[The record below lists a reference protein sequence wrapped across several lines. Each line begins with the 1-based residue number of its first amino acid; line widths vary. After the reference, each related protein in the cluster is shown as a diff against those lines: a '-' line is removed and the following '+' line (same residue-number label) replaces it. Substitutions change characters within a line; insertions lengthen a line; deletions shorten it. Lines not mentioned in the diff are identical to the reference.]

1 MKKYIE
7 IMESLM
13 KNYHYKLELLLK
25 TNDLSE
31 YYNENHDE
39 FEDKKYISRLRLVT
53 AILYSS
59 DFKDEDIEPLVDK
72 LYLREL
78 KNNEES
84 AFSKSEVL
92 DILASI
98 RESYKE
104 KDDYKFFEKMENI
117 DPNFKINLV
126 KRVNT
131 KNIKN
136 LLIEEC
142 IEMTLHL
149 KEYETASKLI
159 DEWINEQK
167 EWNIDNLG
175 KLYYYERD
183 TKNYKKQLEAEEKII
198 DIVKK
203 SNDNS
208 EISERLN
215 KYVKDLINF
224 NYYKKAKEV
233 LKEML
238 PYLEKTDTTW
248 YKTILG
254 QAVLENYM
262 DLILKNPED
271 KEIKSL
277 WNEVEPY
284 LLKTKDNMSIILKRK
299 MEKAKELNI
308 KK

>member
-59 DFKDEDIEPLVDK
+59 DFQDKDIEPLVDK
-72 LYLREL
+72 LYLKEL

-131 KNIKN
+131 KNIEN

-149 KEYETASKLI
+149 KEYEIASKLI
-159 DEWINEQK
+159 DEWTKEQK

-183 TKNYKKQLEAEEKII
+183 TKNYKKQLETEEKII

-215 KYVKDLINF
+215 KYAKDLINF
-224 NYYKKAKEV
+224 NYYEKAKEV
-233 LKEML
+233 LKEIM
-238 PYLEKTDTTW
+238 PYLEKTDITW

-262 DLILKNPED
+262 DLILKNTED

-277 WNEVEPY
+277 WNEIEPY
-284 LLKTKDNMSIILKRK
+284 LLKTKDNMSIILKSK
-299 MEKAKELNI
+299 MEKAKESI
-308 KK
+308 A

>member
-59 DFKDEDIEPLVDK
+59 DFQDKDIEPLVDK
-72 LYLREL
+72 LYLKEL

-159 DEWINEQK
+159 DEWTKEQK

-183 TKNYKKQLEAEEKII
+183 TKNYKKQLETEEKII

-215 KYVKDLINF
+215 KYAKDLINF
-224 NYYKKAKEV
+224 NYYEKAKEV
-233 LKEML
+233 LKEMM
-238 PYLEKTDTTW
+238 PYLEKTDITW

-262 DLILKNPED
+262 DLILKNTED

-277 WNEVEPY
+277 WNEIEPY
-284 LLKTKDNMSIILKRK
+284 LLKTKDNMSIILKSK
-299 MEKAKELNI
+299 MEKAKESI
-308 KK
+308 A

>member
-1 MKKYIE
+1 M
-7 IMESLM
+7 
-13 KNYHYKLELLLK
+13 
-25 TNDLSE
+25 
-31 YYNENHDE
+31 
-39 FEDKKYISRLRLVT
+39 
-53 AILYSS
+53 
-59 DFKDEDIEPLVDK
+59 
-72 LYLREL
+72 REL

-159 DEWINEQK
+159 DEWTKEQK

-183 TKNYKKQLEAEEKII
+183 TKNYKKQLETEEKII

-215 KYVKDLINF
+215 KYAKDLINF
-224 NYYKKAKEV
+224 NYYEKAKEV
-233 LKEML
+233 LKEMM
-238 PYLEKTDTTW
+238 PYLEKTDITW

-262 DLILKNPED
+262 DLILKNTED

-277 WNEVEPY
+277 WNEIEPY
-284 LLKTKDNMSIILKRK
+284 LLKTKDNMSIILKSK
-299 MEKAKELNI
+299 MEKAKESI
-308 KK
+308 A

>member
-59 DFKDEDIEPLVDK
+59 DFQDKDIEPLVDK

-131 KNIKN
+131 KNIEN

-159 DEWINEQK
+159 DEWTKEQK

-183 TKNYKKQLEAEEKII
+183 TKNYKKQLETEEKII

-215 KYVKDLINF
+215 KYAKDLINF
-224 NYYKKAKEV
+224 NYYEKAKEV
-233 LKEML
+233 LKEIM
-238 PYLEKTDTTW
+238 PYLEKTDITW

-262 DLILKNPED
+262 DLILKNTED

-277 WNEVEPY
+277 WNEIEPY
-284 LLKTKDNMSIILKRK
+284 LLKTKDNMSIILKSK
-299 MEKAKELNI
+299 MEKAKESI
-308 KK
+308 A

>member
-31 YYNENHDE
+31 YYNENYDE

-131 KNIKN
+131 KNIEN

-159 DEWINEQK
+159 DEWTKEQK

-183 TKNYKKQLEAEEKII
+183 TKNYKKQLETEEKII

-215 KYVKDLINF
+215 KYAKDLINF
-224 NYYKKAKEV
+224 NYYEKAKEV
-233 LKEML
+233 LKEMM
-238 PYLEKTDTTW
+238 PYLEKTDITW

-262 DLILKNPED
+262 DLILKNTED

-277 WNEVEPY
+277 WNEIEPY
-284 LLKTKDNMSIILKRK
+284 LLKTKDNMSIILKSK
-299 MEKAKELNI
+299 MEKAKESI
-308 KK
+308 A

>member
-159 DEWINEQK
+159 DEWTKEQK

-183 TKNYKKQLEAEEKII
+183 TKNYKKQLETEEKII

-215 KYVKDLINF
+215 KYAKDLINF
-224 NYYKKAKEV
+224 NYYEKAKEV
-233 LKEML
+233 LKEMM
-238 PYLEKTDTTW
+238 PYLEKTDITW

-262 DLILKNPED
+262 DLILKNTED

-277 WNEVEPY
+277 WNEIEPY
-284 LLKTKDNMSIILKRK
+284 LLKTKDNMSIILKSK
-299 MEKAKELNI
+299 MDKAKESI
-308 KK
+308 A

>member
-7 IMESLM
+7 IMKSLM

-72 LYLREL
+72 FYLQEL
-78 KNNEES
+78 KNKEES

-92 DILASI
+92 DILSSI
-98 RESYKE
+98 KESYKE
-104 KDDYKFFEKMENI
+104 KDDYKFFENIENI
-117 DPNFKINLV
+117 DPNFKINLI
-126 KRVNT
+126 RRGNT
-131 KNIKN
+131 KNIEN

-159 DEWINEQK
+159 DEWIKEQK

-215 KYVKDLINF
+215 KYAKDLINF
-224 NYYKKAKEV
+224 NYYEKAKEV
-233 LKEML
+233 LKEMM
-238 PYLEKTDTTW
+238 PYLEKTDITW

-262 DLILKNPED
+262 DLILKNTED

-284 LLKTKDNMSIILKRK
+284 LLKTRDNMSIILKSK
-299 MEKAKELNI
+299 MEKAKESI
-308 KK
+308 A

>member
-159 DEWINEQK
+159 DEWIKEQK

-183 TKNYKKQLEAEEKII
+183 TKNYKKQLETEEKII

-215 KYVKDLINF
+215 KYAKDLINF
-224 NYYKKAKEV
+224 NYYEKAKEV
-233 LKEML
+233 LKEMM
-238 PYLEKTDTTW
+238 PYLEKTDITW

-262 DLILKNPED
+262 DLILKNTED

-277 WNEVEPY
+277 WNEIEPY
-284 LLKTKDNMSIILKRK
+284 LLKTKENMSIILKSK
-299 MEKAKELNI
+299 MEKAKESI
-308 KK
+308 A

>member
-31 YYNENHDE
+31 YYNENYDE

-159 DEWINEQK
+159 DEWTKEQK

-183 TKNYKKQLEAEEKII
+183 TKNYKKQLETEEKII

-215 KYVKDLINF
+215 KYAKDLINF
-224 NYYKKAKEV
+224 NYYEKAKEV
-233 LKEML
+233 LKEMM
-238 PYLEKTDTTW
+238 PYLEKTDITW

-262 DLILKNPED
+262 DLILKNTED

-277 WNEVEPY
+277 WNEIEPY
-284 LLKTKDNMSIILKRK
+284 LLKTKDNMSIILKSK
-299 MEKAKELNI
+299 MEKAKESI
-308 KK
+308 A

>member
-59 DFKDEDIEPLVDK
+59 DFQDKDIEPLVDK
-72 LYLREL
+72 LYLKEL

-159 DEWINEQK
+159 DEWTKEQK

-183 TKNYKKQLEAEEKII
+183 TKNYKKQLETEEKII

-215 KYVKDLINF
+215 KYAKDLINF
-224 NYYKKAKEV
+224 NYYEKAKEV
-233 LKEML
+233 LKEIM
-238 PYLEKTDTTW
+238 PYLEKTDITW

-262 DLILKNPED
+262 DLILKNTED

-277 WNEVEPY
+277 WNEIEPY
-284 LLKTKDNMSIILKRK
+284 LLKTKDNMSIILKSK
-299 MEKAKELNI
+299 MEKAKESI
-308 KK
+308 A

>member
-31 YYNENHDE
+31 YYNENYDE

-159 DEWINEQK
+159 DEWTKEQK

-183 TKNYKKQLEAEEKII
+183 TKNYKKQLETEEKII

-215 KYVKDLINF
+215 KYAKDLINF
-224 NYYKKAKEV
+224 NYYEKAKEV
-233 LKEML
+233 LKEMM
-238 PYLEKTDTTW
+238 PYLEKTDITW

-254 QAVLENYM
+254 QSVLENYM
-262 DLILKNPED
+262 DLILKNTED

-277 WNEVEPY
+277 WNEIEPY
-284 LLKTKDNMSIILKRK
+284 LLKTKDNMSIILKSK
-299 MEKAKELNI
+299 MEKAKESI
-308 KK
+308 A

>member
-72 LYLREL
+72 LYLKEL

-159 DEWINEQK
+159 DEWIKEQK

-175 KLYYYERD
+175 KL
-183 TKNYKKQLEAEEKII
+183 
-198 DIVKK
+198 
-203 SNDNS
+203 
-208 EISERLN
+208 
-215 KYVKDLINF
+215 
-224 NYYKKAKEV
+224 
-233 LKEML
+233 
-238 PYLEKTDTTW
+238 
-248 YKTILG
+248 
-254 QAVLENYM
+254 
-262 DLILKNPED
+262 
-271 KEIKSL
+271 
-277 WNEVEPY
+277 
-284 LLKTKDNMSIILKRK
+284 
-299 MEKAKELNI
+299 
-308 KK
+308 

>member
-59 DFKDEDIEPLVDK
+59 DFQDEYIEPLVDK
-72 LYLREL
+72 LYLKEL

-117 DPNFKINLV
+117 DQDFKINLV

-131 KNIKN
+131 KNIEN

-149 KEYETASKLI
+149 KEYDTASKLV
-159 DEWINEQK
+159 DEWIKEQK

-215 KYVKDLINF
+215 KYAKDLINF
-224 NYYKKAKEV
+224 NYYEKAKEV
-233 LKEML
+233 LKEIM
-238 PYLEKTDTTW
+238 PYLEKTDITW

-254 QAVLENYM
+254 QAVLENYI
-262 DLILKNPED
+262 DLILKSTED

-284 LLKTKDNMSIILKRK
+284 LLKTKENMSIILKRK
-299 MEKAKELNI
+299 MEKAKESI
-308 KK
+308 A

>member
-31 YYNENHDE
+31 YYNENYDE

-117 DPNFKINLV
+117 DPDFKINLV

-131 KNIKN
+131 KNIEN

-149 KEYETASKLI
+149 KEYEIASKLI
-159 DEWINEQK
+159 DEWTKEQK

-183 TKNYKKQLEAEEKII
+183 TKNYKKQLETEEKII

-215 KYVKDLINF
+215 KYAKDLINF
-224 NYYKKAKEV
+224 NYYEKAKEV
-233 LKEML
+233 LKEMM
-238 PYLEKTDTTW
+238 PYLEKTDITW

-262 DLILKNPED
+262 DLILKNTED

-277 WNEVEPY
+277 WNEIEPY
-284 LLKTKDNMSIILKRK
+284 LLKTKDNMSIILKSK
-299 MEKAKELNI
+299 MEKAKESI
-308 KK
+308 A

>member
-59 DFKDEDIEPLVDK
+59 DFQDKDIEPLVDK

-159 DEWINEQK
+159 DEWTKEQK

-183 TKNYKKQLEAEEKII
+183 TKNYKKQLETEEKII

-215 KYVKDLINF
+215 KYAKDLINF
-224 NYYKKAKEV
+224 NYYEKAKEV
-233 LKEML
+233 LKEMM
-238 PYLEKTDTTW
+238 PYLEKTDITW

-262 DLILKNPED
+262 DLILKNTED

-277 WNEVEPY
+277 WNEIEPY
-284 LLKTKDNMSIILKRK
+284 LLKTKDNMSIILKSK
-299 MEKAKELNI
+299 MEKAKESI
-308 KK
+308 A

>member
-59 DFKDEDIEPLVDK
+59 DFQDKDIEPLVDK
-72 LYLREL
+72 LYLKEL

-117 DPNFKINLV
+117 DPDFKINLV

-131 KNIKN
+131 KNIEN

-149 KEYETASKLI
+149 KEYEIASKLI
-159 DEWINEQK
+159 DEWTKEQK

-183 TKNYKKQLEAEEKII
+183 TKNYKKQLETEEKII

-215 KYVKDLINF
+215 KYAKDLINF
-224 NYYKKAKEV
+224 NYYEKAKEV
-233 LKEML
+233 LKEIM
-238 PYLEKTDTTW
+238 PYLEKTDITW

-262 DLILKNPED
+262 DLILKNTED

-277 WNEVEPY
+277 WNEIEPY
-284 LLKTKDNMSIILKRK
+284 LLKTKDNMSIILKIK
-299 MEKAKELNI
+299 MEKAKESI
-308 KK
+308 A

>member
-59 DFKDEDIEPLVDK
+59 DFQDEYIEPLVDK
-72 LYLREL
+72 LYLKEL

-117 DPNFKINLV
+117 DQDFKINLV

-131 KNIKN
+131 KNIEN

-149 KEYETASKLI
+149 KEYDTASKLV
-159 DEWINEQK
+159 DEWIKEQK

-215 KYVKDLINF
+215 KYAKDLINF
-224 NYYKKAKEV
+224 NYYEKAKEV
-233 LKEML
+233 LKEMM
-238 PYLEKTDTTW
+238 PYLEKTDITW

-254 QAVLENYM
+254 QAVLENYI
-262 DLILKNPED
+262 DLILKSTED

-284 LLKTKDNMSIILKRK
+284 LLKTRENMSIILKRK
-299 MEKAKELNI
+299 MEKAKESI
-308 KK
+308 A

>member
-149 KEYETASKLI
+149 KEYEIDSKLI
-159 DEWINEQK
+159 DEWTKEQK

-183 TKNYKKQLEAEEKII
+183 TKNYKKQLETEEKII

-215 KYVKDLINF
+215 KYAKDLINF
-224 NYYKKAKEV
+224 NYYEKAKEV
-233 LKEML
+233 LKEMM
-238 PYLEKTDTTW
+238 PYLEKTDITW

-262 DLILKNPED
+262 DLILKNTED

-277 WNEVEPY
+277 WNEIEPY
-284 LLKTKDNMSIILKRK
+284 LLKTKDNMSIILQSK
-299 MEKAKELNI
+299 MEKAKESI
-308 KK
+308 A

>member
-31 YYNENHDE
+31 YYNENYDE

-117 DPNFKINLV
+117 DQNFKINLV

-159 DEWINEQK
+159 DEWTKEQK

-183 TKNYKKQLEAEEKII
+183 TKNYKKQLETEEKII

-215 KYVKDLINF
+215 KYAKDLINF
-224 NYYKKAKEV
+224 NYYEKAKEV
-233 LKEML
+233 LKEMM
-238 PYLEKTDTTW
+238 PYLEKTDITW

-262 DLILKNPED
+262 DLILKNTED

-277 WNEVEPY
+277 WNEIEPY
-284 LLKTKDNMSIILKRK
+284 LLKTKDNMSIILKSK
-299 MEKAKELNI
+299 MEKAKESI
-308 KK
+308 A

>member
-59 DFKDEDIEPLVDK
+59 DFQDKDIEPLVDK
-72 LYLREL
+72 LYLKEL

-131 KNIKN
+131 KNIEN

-159 DEWINEQK
+159 DEWTKEQK

-183 TKNYKKQLEAEEKII
+183 TKNYKKQLETEEKII

-215 KYVKDLINF
+215 KYAKDLINF
-224 NYYKKAKEV
+224 NYYEKAKEV
-233 LKEML
+233 LKEIM
-238 PYLEKTDTTW
+238 PYLEKTDITW

-262 DLILKNPED
+262 DLILKNTED

-277 WNEVEPY
+277 WNEIEPY
-284 LLKTKDNMSIILKRK
+284 LLKTKDNMSIILKSK
-299 MEKAKELNI
+299 MEKAKESI
-308 KK
+308 A

>member
-53 AILYSS
+53 TILYSS

-72 LYLREL
+72 LYLKEL

-159 DEWINEQK
+159 DEWTKEQK

-183 TKNYKKQLEAEEKII
+183 TKNYKKQLETEEKII

-215 KYVKDLINF
+215 KYAKDLINF
-224 NYYKKAKEV
+224 NYYEKAKEV
-233 LKEML
+233 LKEMM
-238 PYLEKTDTTW
+238 PYLEKTDITW

-277 WNEVEPY
+277 WNEIEPY
-284 LLKTKDNMSIILKRK
+284 LLKTKENMSIILKSK
-299 MEKAKELNI
+299 MEKAKESI
-308 KK
+308 A

>member
-59 DFKDEDIEPLVDK
+59 DFQDEDIEPLVDK

-98 RESYKE
+98 RESYRE

-159 DEWINEQK
+159 DEWTKEQK

-183 TKNYKKQLEAEEKII
+183 TKNYKKQLETEEKII

-215 KYVKDLINF
+215 KYAKDLINF
-224 NYYKKAKEV
+224 NYYEKAKEV
-233 LKEML
+233 LKEMM
-238 PYLEKTDTTW
+238 PYLEKTDITW

-262 DLILKNPED
+262 DLILKNTED

-277 WNEVEPY
+277 WNEIEPY
-284 LLKTKDNMSIILKRK
+284 LLKTKDNMSIILKSK
-299 MEKAKELNI
+299 MEKAKESI
-308 KK
+308 A

>member
-59 DFKDEDIEPLVDK
+59 DFQDKDIEPLVDK

-159 DEWINEQK
+159 DEWTKEQK

-183 TKNYKKQLEAEEKII
+183 TKNYKKQLETEEKII

-215 KYVKDLINF
+215 KYAKDLINF
-224 NYYKKAKEV
+224 NYYEKAKEV
-233 LKEML
+233 LKEIM
-238 PYLEKTDTTW
+238 PYLEKTDITW

-262 DLILKNPED
+262 DLILKNTED

-277 WNEVEPY
+277 WNEIEPY
-284 LLKTKDNMSIILKRK
+284 LLKTKDNMSIILKSK
-299 MEKAKELNI
+299 MEKAKESI
-308 KK
+308 A

>member
-31 YYNENHDE
+31 YYNENYDE

-117 DPNFKINLV
+117 DQNFKINLV

-159 DEWINEQK
+159 DEWTKEQK

-183 TKNYKKQLEAEEKII
+183 TKNYKKQLETEEKII

-215 KYVKDLINF
+215 KYAKDLINF
-224 NYYKKAKEV
+224 NYYEKAKEV
-233 LKEML
+233 LKEIM
-238 PYLEKTDTTW
+238 PYLEKTDITW

-262 DLILKNPED
+262 DLILKNTED

-277 WNEVEPY
+277 WNEIEPY
-284 LLKTKDNMSIILKRK
+284 LLKTKDNMSIILKSK
-299 MEKAKELNI
+299 MEKAKESI
-308 KK
+308 A

>member
-7 IMESLM
+7 IMKSLM

-72 LYLREL
+72 FYLQEL

-117 DPNFKINLV
+117 DPNFKINLIN
-126 KRVNT
+126 KVNT
-131 KNIKN
+131 KNIEN

-159 DEWINEQK
+159 DEWIKEQK
-167 EWNIDNLG
+167 EWNVDNLG

-183 TKNYKKQLEAEEKII
+183 TKNYKKQLEVEEKII
-198 DIVKK
+198 DIVKE

-215 KYVKDLINF
+215 KYAKDLINF
-224 NYYKKAKEV
+224 NYYEKAKEV
-233 LKEML
+233 LKEMM
-238 PYLEKTDTTW
+238 PYLEKTDITW

-284 LLKTKDNMSIILKRK
+284 LSKIKENMSIILKRK
-299 MEKAKELNI
+299 MEKAKESI
-308 KK
+308 A

>member
-59 DFKDEDIEPLVDK
+59 DFQDKDIEPLVDK

-131 KNIKN
+131 KNIEN

-159 DEWINEQK
+159 DEWTKEQK

-183 TKNYKKQLEAEEKII
+183 TKNYKKQLETEEKII

-215 KYVKDLINF
+215 KYAKDLINF
-224 NYYKKAKEV
+224 NYYEKAKEV
-233 LKEML
+233 LKEMM
-238 PYLEKTDTTW
+238 PYLEKTDITW

-262 DLILKNPED
+262 DLILKNTED

-277 WNEVEPY
+277 WNEIEPY
-284 LLKTKDNMSIILKRK
+284 LLKTKDNMSIILKSK
-299 MEKAKELNI
+299 MEKAKESI
-308 KK
+308 A

>member
-13 KNYHYKLELLLK
+13 KKYHYKLELLLK

-59 DFKDEDIEPLVDK
+59 DFQDEYIEPLVDK
-72 LYLREL
+72 LYLKEL

-117 DPNFKINLV
+117 DQDFKINLV

-131 KNIKN
+131 KNIEN

-149 KEYETASKLI
+149 KEYDTASKLV
-159 DEWINEQK
+159 DEWIKEQK

-215 KYVKDLINF
+215 KYAKDLINF
-224 NYYKKAKEV
+224 NYYEKAKEV
-233 LKEML
+233 LKEMM
-238 PYLEKTDTTW
+238 PYLEKTDITW

-254 QAVLENYM
+254 QAVLENYI
-262 DLILKNPED
+262 DLILKSTED

-284 LLKTKDNMSIILKRK
+284 LLKTKENMSIILKRK
-299 MEKAKELNI
+299 MEKAKESI
-308 KK
+308 A

>member
-31 YYNENHDE
+31 YYNENYDE

-104 KDDYKFFEKMENI
+104 KDDYKFF
-117 DPNFKINLV
+117 
-126 KRVNT
+126 
-131 KNIKN
+131 
-136 LLIEEC
+136 
-142 IEMTLHL
+142 
-149 KEYETASKLI
+149 
-159 DEWINEQK
+159 
-167 EWNIDNLG
+167 
-175 KLYYYERD
+175 
-183 TKNYKKQLEAEEKII
+183 
-198 DIVKK
+198 
-203 SNDNS
+203 
-208 EISERLN
+208 
-215 KYVKDLINF
+215 
-224 NYYKKAKEV
+224 
-233 LKEML
+233 
-238 PYLEKTDTTW
+238 
-248 YKTILG
+248 
-254 QAVLENYM
+254 
-262 DLILKNPED
+262 
-271 KEIKSL
+271 
-277 WNEVEPY
+277 
-284 LLKTKDNMSIILKRK
+284 
-299 MEKAKELNI
+299 
-308 KK
+308 

>member
-7 IMESLM
+7 IMKSLM

-72 LYLREL
+72 FYLQEL
-78 KNNEES
+78 KNKEES

-92 DILASI
+92 EILSSI
-98 RESYKE
+98 KESYKE
-104 KDDYKFFEKMENI
+104 KDDYKFFENIENI
-117 DPNFKINLV
+117 DPNFKINLI
-126 KRVNT
+126 RRGNT
-131 KNIKN
+131 KNIEN

-159 DEWINEQK
+159 DEWIKEQK

-215 KYVKDLINF
+215 KYAKDLINF
-224 NYYKKAKEV
+224 NYYEKAKEV
-233 LKEML
+233 LKEII
-238 PYLEKTDTTW
+238 PYLEKTDITW

-262 DLILKNPED
+262 DLILKNTED

-284 LLKTKDNMSIILKRK
+284 LLKTRDNMSIILKSK
-299 MEKAKELNI
+299 MEKAKESI
-308 KK
+308 A

>member
-59 DFKDEDIEPLVDK
+59 DFKEEDIEPLVDK
-72 LYLREL
+72 FYLQEL
-78 KNNEES
+78 KNKEES

-92 DILASI
+92 DILSSI
-98 RESYKE
+98 KESYKE
-104 KDDYKFFEKMENI
+104 KDDYKFFENIENI

-126 KRVNT
+126 RRGT
-131 KNIKN
+131 TRNIEN
-136 LLIEEC
+136 LFIEEC

-149 KEYETASKLI
+149 KEYERASKLI

-215 KYVKDLINF
+215 KYAKDLINF
-224 NYYKKAKEV
+224 NYYEKAKEV
-233 LKEML
+233 LKEMM
-238 PYLEKTDTTW
+238 PYLEKMDIIW
-248 YKTILG
+248 YKTNLG

-262 DLILKNPED
+262 DLILKNPKD

-284 LLKTKDNMSIILKRK
+284 LLKTKENMSIILKRK
-299 MEKAKELNI
+299 MEKAKESI
-308 KK
+308 A

>member
-159 DEWINEQK
+159 DEWTKEQK

-183 TKNYKKQLEAEEKII
+183 TKNYKKQLETEEKII

-215 KYVKDLINF
+215 KYAKDLINF
-224 NYYKKAKEV
+224 NYYEKAKEV
-233 LKEML
+233 LKEMM
-238 PYLEKTDTTW
+238 PYLEKTDITW

-262 DLILKNPED
+262 DLILKNTED

-277 WNEVEPY
+277 WNEIEPY
-284 LLKTKDNMSIILKRK
+284 LLKTKDNMSIILKSK
-299 MEKAKELNI
+299 MEKAKESI
-308 KK
+308 A

>member
-31 YYNENHDE
+31 YYNENNDE

-104 KDDYKFFEKMENI
+104 KDDYKFFEKIENI
-117 DPNFKINLV
+117 DHNFKINLV
-126 KRVNT
+126 KRANT
-131 KNIKN
+131 KNIEN

-159 DEWINEQK
+159 DEWIKEQK

-215 KYVKDLINF
+215 KYAKDLINF
-224 NYYKKAKEV
+224 NYYEKAKEV
-233 LKEML
+233 LKEMM
-238 PYLEKTDTTW
+238 PYLEKTDITW

-262 DLILKNPED
+262 DLILKNTED
-271 KEIKSL
+271 KEIKSI

-284 LLKTKDNMSIILKRK
+284 LLKTKDNMSIILKSK
-299 MEKAKELNI
+299 MEKAKESI
-308 KK
+308 A

>member
-7 IMESLM
+7 IMKSLM

-72 LYLREL
+72 FYLQEL
-78 KNNEES
+78 KNKEES

-92 DILASI
+92 DILSSI
-98 RESYKE
+98 KESYKE
-104 KDDYKFFEKMENI
+104 KDDYKFFENIENI
-117 DPNFKINLV
+117 DPNFKINLI
-126 KRVNT
+126 RRGNT
-131 KNIKN
+131 KNIEN

-159 DEWINEQK
+159 DEWIKEQK

-215 KYVKDLINF
+215 KYAKDLINF
-224 NYYKKAKEV
+224 NYYEKAKEV
-233 LKEML
+233 LKEMM
-238 PYLEKTDTTW
+238 PYLEKTDITW

-254 QAVLENYM
+254 QDVLENYM
-262 DLILKNPED
+262 DLILKNTED

-284 LLKTKDNMSIILKRK
+284 LLKTKENMSIILKRK
-299 MEKAKELNI
+299 MEKAKESI
-308 KK
+308 A

>member
-7 IMESLM
+7 IMKSLM

-72 LYLREL
+72 LYLQEL
-78 KNNEES
+78 KNKEES

-159 DEWINEQK
+159 DEWTKEQK

-183 TKNYKKQLEAEEKII
+183 TKNYKKQLETEEKII

-215 KYVKDLINF
+215 KYAKDLINF
-224 NYYKKAKEV
+224 NYYEKAKEV
-233 LKEML
+233 LKEMM
-238 PYLEKTDTTW
+238 PYLEKTDITW

-262 DLILKNPED
+262 DLILKNTED

-277 WNEVEPY
+277 WNEIEPY
-284 LLKTKDNMSIILKRK
+284 LLKTKDNMSIILKSK
-299 MEKAKELNI
+299 MEKAKESI
-308 KK
+308 A

>member
-13 KNYHYKLELLLK
+13 KKYHHKLELLLK

-31 YYNENHDE
+31 YYNENYDE

-59 DFKDEDIEPLVDK
+59 DLQDEDIEPLVDK
-72 LYLREL
+72 LYLQEL
-78 KNNEES
+78 KNKEES
-84 AFSKSEVL
+84 DFSKSEVL
-92 DILASI
+92 DILVSI
-98 RESYKE
+98 KERYKE

-117 DPNFKINLV
+117 DRNFKINLV

-131 KNIKN
+131 KNIEN

-149 KEYETASKLI
+149 KEYDTASKLI
-159 DEWINEQK
+159 DEWIKEQK

-183 TKNYKKQLEAEEKII
+183 TKNYKKQLETEEKII

-215 KYVKDLINF
+215 KYAKDLINF
-224 NYYKKAKEV
+224 NYYEKAKEV
-233 LKEML
+233 LKEIIS
-238 PYLEKTDTTW
+238 YLEKTDITW

-254 QAVLENYM
+254 QVVLENYM
-262 DLILKNPED
+262 DLILRNPKN
-271 KEIKSL
+271 KEIKSI

-284 LLKTKDNMSIILKRK
+284 LLKMKDNMSIILKSK
-299 MEKAKELNI
+299 MEKAKESI
-308 KK
+308 A

>member
-31 YYNENHDE
+31 YYNENYDE

-59 DFKDEDIEPLVDK
+59 DFQDKDIEPLVDK

-131 KNIKN
+131 KNIEN

-159 DEWINEQK
+159 DEWTKEQK

-183 TKNYKKQLEAEEKII
+183 TKNYKKQLETEEKII

-215 KYVKDLINF
+215 KYAKDLINF
-224 NYYKKAKEV
+224 NYYEKAKEV
-233 LKEML
+233 LKEMM
-238 PYLEKTDTTW
+238 PYLEKTDITW

-277 WNEVEPY
+277 WNEIEPY
-284 LLKTKDNMSIILKRK
+284 LLKTKDNMSIILKSK
-299 MEKAKELNI
+299 MEKAKESI
-308 KK
+308 A

>member
-159 DEWINEQK
+159 DEWTKEQK

-183 TKNYKKQLEAEEKII
+183 TKNYKKQLETEEKII

-215 KYVKDLINF
+215 KYAKDLINF
-224 NYYKKAKEV
+224 NYYEKAKEV
-233 LKEML
+233 LKEIM
-238 PYLEKTDTTW
+238 PYLEKTDITW

-262 DLILKNPED
+262 DLILKNTED

-277 WNEVEPY
+277 WNEIEPY
-284 LLKTKDNMSIILKRK
+284 LLKTKDNMSIILKSK
-299 MEKAKELNI
+299 MEKAKESI
-308 KK
+308 A